1 MFGGGEMKPL
11 TKRIVEQSC
20 LDLLIFFA
28 GMFPVTPGRL
38 DRNKQQS
45 INLDAITSFFY
56 GKKVV
61 LF

>member
-1 MFGGGEMKPL
+1 
-11 TKRIVEQSC
+11 
-20 LDLLIFFA
+20 
-28 GMFPVTPGRL
+28 MFPVTPGRL

-61 LF
+61 LFEEIRISEKINIAAVKL